1 MYTEIAVA
9 DAAAERTADERWA
22 DWVARGVESNKK
34 SRKRMTVVAAAAL
47 GGVVLWLATALLRG

>member
-1 MYTEIAVA
+1 MYTEIAAA

-47 GGVVLWLATALLRG
+47 SAVVLWLVTALLRG